1 MNMFVLT
8 AIVVIIAMLGL
19 WLLSLRLKDASIVD
33 IFWGLGFVLI
43 AWTSFVLSYGY
54 RPRRL
59 LLCSLVTIWGV
70 RLALHLWRRNHGR
83 PEDYRYAAMRKR
95 HGAQFKWVSLG
106 LVFGLQGLLM
116 WIISLPLQMTQQ
128 TILPWELTWLD
139 WLATGVWLTG
149 FLFEAIGD
157 WQLQQF
163 KADPKN
169 KGRVMDQ
176 GLWRYTRHPN
186 YFGDAVVWWGF
197 WLFSLAVGDG
207 LFSMLSPLLMTF
219 LLLKVTG
226 AALLEKSLTKTKPQ
240 YKAYVAR
247 TNAFVPWF
255 PKQENAK

>member
-1 MNMFVLT
+1 MNVFVIT
-8 AIVVIIAMLGL
+8 AVVIIIAMLGL

-43 AWTSFVLSYGY
+43 AWTSFALSYGY

-83 PEDYRYAAMRKR
+83 PEDYRYASMRKR

-116 WIISLPLQMTQQ
+116 WVISLPLQMTQQ
-128 TILPWELTWLD
+128 AILPWEFTWLD
-139 WLATGVWLTG
+139 WLAVGVWFVG

-226 AALLEKSLTKTKPQ
+226 AALLEKSLAKTKPA
-240 YKAYVAR
+240 YKAYMAR
-247 TNAFVPWF
+247 TSAFVPWW
-255 PKQENAK
+255 PKQGG

>member
-1 MNMFVLT
+1 MNVFLVT
-8 AIVVIIAMLGL
+8 GAVVTLAMIAL
-19 WLLSLRLKDASIVD
+19 WLLSLKLKDASIVD
-33 IFWGLGFVLI
+33 IFWGAGFVLI
-43 AWTSFVLSYGY
+43 AWTAFALSNGY

-59 LLCSLVTIWGV
+59 LLCTLVTLWGG

-116 WIISLPLQMTQQ
+116 WLISLPLQLAQQ
-128 TILPWELTWLD
+128 AILPWGLTWLD
-139 WLATGVWLTG
+139 WVAVSVWLIG
-149 FLFEAIGD
+149 FAFEAVGD

-163 KADPKN
+163 KSKPQN
-169 KGRVMDQ
+169 KGRVMEQ

-197 WLFSLAVGDG
+197 WLFAAAVGDG
-207 LFSMLSPLLMTF
+207 LFSMLSPMLMTF
-219 LLLKVTG
+219 LLMKVTG
-226 AALLEKSLTKTKPQ
+226 AVLLEKSLTKTKPQ

-247 TNAFVPWF
+247 TNAFVPWR
-255 PKQENAK
+255 PKQGG

>member
-1 MNMFVLT
+1 MNVFIIT
-8 AIVVIIAMLGL
+8 ALVVIVAMLLL
-19 WLLSLRLKDASIVD
+19 WLLSLRLNDASIVD

-43 AWTSFVLSYGY
+43 AWTVYALSYGY

-70 RLALHLWRRNHGR
+70 RLALHLWRRGHGR

-116 WIISLPLQMTQQ
+116 WIISLPLQMAQQ
-128 TILPWELTWLD
+128 AILPWELTWLD
-139 WLATGVWLTG
+139 WLAVGVWLVG
-149 FLFEAIGD
+149 FLFEAVGD

-163 KADPKN
+163 KANPKN
-169 KGRVMDQ
+169 KGQVMNQ

-247 TNAFVPWF
+247 TSAFVPWF